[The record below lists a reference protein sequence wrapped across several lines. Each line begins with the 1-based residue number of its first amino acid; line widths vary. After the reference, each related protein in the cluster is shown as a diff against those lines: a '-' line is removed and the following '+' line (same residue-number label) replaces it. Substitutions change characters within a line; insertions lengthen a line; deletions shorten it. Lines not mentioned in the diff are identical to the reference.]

1 MKLRKM
7 HPWSCTEKEDL
18 GHNFWP
24 WCGCKMTADNKEI
37 KRRSSP
43 SLAFSVRSCKSNWT
57 SRKAQRLVARPHYF
71 MFHSGITFQE
81 VWKLKRQDFVTDLT
95 AELQLFLPN
104 VTLKKR
110 GNQETAMTL
119 LNDCVMKL
127 LIYIFD
133 TRLISSLCE
142 SSLK

>member
-1 MKLRKM
+1 
-7 HPWSCTEKEDL
+7 
-18 GHNFWP
+18 
-24 WCGCKMTADNKEI
+24 
-37 KRRSSP
+37 
-43 SLAFSVRSCKSNWT
+43 
-57 SRKAQRLVARPHYF
+57 

-95 AELQLFLPN
+95 AELELFLPN

-133 TRLISSLCE
+133 PRLISFLCE

>member
-1 MKLRKM
+1 M
-7 HPWSCTEKEDL
+7 HFLSVLANQTEPQEK
-18 GHNFWP
+18 H
-24 WCGCKMTADNKEI
+24 
-37 KRRSSP
+37 
-43 SLAFSVRSCKSNWT
+43 
-57 SRKAQRLVARPHYF
+57 RLVARPHYF

-127 LIYIFD
+127 
-133 TRLISSLCE
+133 
-142 SSLK
+142 